1 MGWLLV
7 VNFDDISAWLEYA
20 QRDYDI
26 AVHLSKTFRPL
37 PTENV
42 CYNSQQAVEK
52 SLKAI
57 SILLTG
63 DYEKTHD
70 IRVLHQACKEAGV
83 DFGLQ
88 QSTTRT
94 LTRFATKSRYPDE
107 VYDFTEKD
115 AELGL
120 KYAEQILSKAK
131 ETLETAKKDA
141 EQAETTSDET
151 KNEEPQE

>member
-1 MGWLLV
+1 VVDINDILPWL
-7 VNFDDISAWLEYA
+7 DYA

-26 AVHLSKTFRPL
+26 AVHLSKTFHPL
-37 PTENV
+37 PTENI

-57 SILLTG
+57 SILYTG
-63 DYEKTHD
+63 DYDKTHD

-88 QSTTRT
+88 PSTIRA

-107 VYDFTEKD
+107 VYDFTDKD

-120 KYAEQILSKAK
+120 KCALQVLTQAK
-131 ETLETAKKDA
+131 EILKNAKMD
-141 EQAETTSDET
+141 D
-151 KNEEPQE
+151 